1 MPITVF
7 TTKSPVPMPY
17 SPSPVYSQRPPSKS
31 STPTHHIIPIKKADM
46 ILSYSSSST
55 PSHTPSPSPS
65 LRQKS
70 THSHALIRGLGV
82 FGVLMFFVFV
92 LRAIRNKKP
101 KKVKAELTQSELIIH
116 QINPTAYSKLN
127 LIHRGSSS
135 LNSSGNVSPV

>member
-31 STPTHHIIPIKKADM
+31 STPTHHIMPIKKADM

-55 PSHTPSPSPS
+55 PSHTPS

-82 FGVLMFFVFV
+82 FGVLMFIVFV

-101 KKVKAELTQSELIIH
+101 KKSKAELTQSELIVH

>member
-31 STPTHHIIPIKKADM
+31 STPTHHIMPIKKADM

-55 PSHTPSPSPS
+55 PSHTPSPSP
-65 LRQKS
+65 RQKS
-70 THSHALIRGLGV
+70 THSHAHSLIRGLGV
-82 FGVLMFFVFV
+82 FGIIMLFVFL

-101 KKVKAELTQSELIIH
+101 KKSKAELTQSELIVH

>member
-1 MPITVF
+1 
-7 TTKSPVPMPY
+7 
-17 SPSPVYSQRPPSKS
+17 
-31 STPTHHIIPIKKADM
+31 M

-55 PSHTPSPSPS
+55 PSHTPSHTPS

-82 FGVLMFFVFV
+82 FGVIMFFVFL
-92 LRAIRNKKP
+92 LRVIRNKKP
-101 KKVKAELTQSELIIH
+101 KKAKAEFTQSELIIH